1 MTFSGGPLVR
11 HDVTKTEAPQSW
23 RHLKKIKARRKE
35 EEIGDRE

>member
-23 RHLKKIKARRKE
+23 RHLKKIKARIKE
-35 EEIGDRE
+35 EETGDRE